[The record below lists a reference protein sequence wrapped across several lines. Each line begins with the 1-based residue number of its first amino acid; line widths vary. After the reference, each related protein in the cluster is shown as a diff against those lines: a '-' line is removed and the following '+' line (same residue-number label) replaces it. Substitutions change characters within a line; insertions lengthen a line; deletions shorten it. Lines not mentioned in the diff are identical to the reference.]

1 MNKIL
6 YEATCE
12 MANIIQENK
21 EFLTELDRQIGDG
34 DHGINMARGF
44 SHVIEKIN
52 PDEEINISD
61 SLKKIG
67 MVIVST
73 VGGASGPL
81 YGSAFLKASMATRS
95 RENLDKEVLGI
106 ILRASLQ
113 GIKERG
119 KAIKGD
125 KTIIDALEPAYEAY
139 LKGIE
144 EGKTALESMQLACE
158 AAEQGVE
165 STKLIVARKGRAS
178 YLGERSI
185 GHQDPGATSTLL
197 LLQAI
202 TSVLAR
208 EE

>member
-44 SHVIEKIN
+44 SHVMEKIN

-67 MVIVST
+67 MIIVST

-81 YGSAFLKASMATRS
+81 YGSAFLKASMAMRN

-113 GIKERG
+113 GIQERG

-144 EGKTALESMQLACE
+144 EGKTALESMQLACK
-158 AAEQGVE
+158 AAEQGVK